1 MAASVTCPKL
11 HWFPSN
17 YIHPYQPSLST
28 GPKVGAMKN
37 ENTLGIPNTMAREA
51 EEQHVSFT
59 SADVD
64 CELFIESLM
73 SMYIYIY
80 SYICILQI
88 YIKRDWTEIKTWRNM
103 CSNLSGTA
111 IFRKVPMIR
120 CSQVL
125 LLVLHPTT
133 TAYAEWCSDASA
145 SKPSMSL
152 LKDTLESSE
161 VMKLNVA

>member
-73 SMYIYIY
+73 SMYIYIFIY
-80 SYICILQI
+80 LYTTNLYKERLNGNQNMKKHVQQSFGYCYLQESANDPLLPSTPACAPSDNHCIC
-88 YIKRDWTEIKTWRNM
+88 
-103 CSNLSGTA
+103 
-111 IFRKVPMIR
+111 
-120 CSQVL
+120 
-125 LLVLHPTT
+125 
-133 TAYAEWCSDASA
+133 
-145 SKPSMSL
+145 
-152 LKDTLESSE
+152 
-161 VMKLNVA
+161 